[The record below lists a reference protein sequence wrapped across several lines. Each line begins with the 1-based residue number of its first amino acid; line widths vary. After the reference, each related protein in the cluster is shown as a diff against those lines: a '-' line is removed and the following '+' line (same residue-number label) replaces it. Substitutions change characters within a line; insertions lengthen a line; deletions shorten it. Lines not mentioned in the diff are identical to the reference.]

1 MIVSL
6 FLWTLNYFFPN
17 RNAGVGLRFPGVF
30 RTLNKWQRFQSRFY
44 LTIITTN
51 ALILIYFL
59 ITNMNDNKI
68 IAYSIASI
76 IVSGL
81 LTFFS
86 PFKK

>member
-1 MIVSL
+1 MIISL

-17 RNAGVGLRFPGVF
+17 RNAVVGLRFPRVF

-51 ALILIYFL
+51 ALIFIYFL